1 VSSASAAAVAEWV
14 DARTPTSIV
23 HLDAAAAGRPSREVL
38 DAEIAHLH
46 REASLGAYVAQ
57 ERAAPVVDEGRAAL
71 AGLVGLGADDVA
83 FSDGAGNAFATLVA
97 AWPLP
102 RAARIGIVPSEYGAN
117 ARVLRLLASQ
127 RGWHLVP
134 LPVDDVGRIT
144 AVPDDLDLVTFP
156 QVASQRGVAQP
167 VEEVFATGTPLLLD
181 VAQSLGQTEVPH
193 GCAAYVGTSRKWLCG
208 PRGVGFA
215 VVDPHVQAGLREPPT
230 LAPALCSGMQRWES
244 QESHVAGRVGLAV
257 AVQQWTPALLP
268 VVHARAARAR
278 ELLDG
283 VAGWRV
289 CEPRTEPTGITT
301 LVGGDPVTTRAA
313 LLDSGILTSAVPTSR
328 SDDLAAP
335 VLRVS
340 TPAWVRDADLDV
352 LVDALTRIAARG

>member
-1 VSSASAAAVAEWV
+1 MPIVTAEQDLSAWV
-14 DARTPTSIV
+14 DARTPTASI

-38 DAEIAHLH
+38 DAEITHLH

-57 ERAAPVVDEGRAAL
+57 ERAEPFIDDGRAAL
-71 AGLVGLGADDVA
+71 AGLVGLRADDVA
-83 FSDGAGNAFATLVA
+83 FSDGAGTAFATLLV

-102 RAARIGIVPSEYGAN
+102 RGARIGTVPSEYGAN
-117 ARVLRLLASQ
+117 ARVLRLLAGE

-134 LPVDDVGRIT
+134 LPLDDTGRIT
-144 AVPDDLDLVTFP
+144 DVPEDLDLVTFP

-167 VEEVFATGTPLLLD
+167 VEEVFVTGTPLLLD
-181 VAQSLGQTEVPH
+181 IAQSLGQTEVPA

-215 VVDPHVQAGLREPPT
+215 IVDPHVQAGLQEPPT
-230 LAPALCSGMQRWES
+230 LAPTRGTGMQRWEA

-257 AVQQWTPALLP
+257 AVQQWTPELLA
-268 VVHARAARAR
+268 VIHARAAQAR

-289 CEPRTEPTGITT
+289 CEPVDEPTGITT
-301 LVGGDPVTTRAA
+301 LVGGDPFATRAA
-313 LLDSGILTSAVPTSR
+313 LLDEGFVTSAVPTSR
-328 SDDLAAP
+328 SDDLDRP

-340 TPAWVRDADLDV
+340 TAGWVEDAHLQ
-352 LVDALTRIAARG
+352 ALAGALARVPG